1 MLSILI
7 PIYNYNIN
15 RLVEDLNH
23 QCIELGINY
32 EIFLIDDNS
41 QPMFQEVNKAIGK
54 LPRVHYEIL
63 SENVGRAKIR
73 NLLAEAA
80 DYSTLIFLDCD
91 ISIIKPDFVKS
102 YLDASFESD
111 VVVGG
116 ITYAEEP
123 PPSQL
128 FFRWY
133 YGRKREVMTA
143 AKRNKNPFNAFNTMS
158 FCIQKSVFQQIK
170 FDADIHQYGHEDTL
184 FGLELGR
191 RDFSILHIDNP
202 IQHDGLDTFDDFI
215 DKTHKSLETLLHLH
229 NQEKGIETRL
239 LKTFNR
245 LNKPGM
251 KKGLLRI
258 FAPRKKQLLRKLK
271 SGNPDLRL
279 FDFYKLGQL
288 VSIDVNG
295 HVL

>member
-15 RLVEDLNH
+15 RLVEDLNS
-23 QCIELGINY
+23 QCSALNINY
-32 EIFLIDDNS
+32 EIFLMDDNS
-41 QPMFQEVNKAIGK
+41 QPMFQEVNKEVTK
-54 LPRVHYEIL
+54 FPRVHYEVL
-63 SENVGRAKIR
+63 TENVGRAVIR
-73 NLLAEAA
+73 NKLAEAA
-80 DYSTLIFLDCD
+80 DYNTFIFLDCD
-91 ISIIKPDFVKS
+91 ISIIEPNFVKN

-116 ITYAEEP
+116 LTYSEEP

-133 YGRKREVMTA
+133 YGRKREVNSA
-143 AKRNKNPFNAFNTMS
+143 AKRNKNPFKGFNTMS
-158 FCIQKSVFQQIK
+158 FCIQKSVFQAIK
-170 FDADIHQYGHEDTL
+170 FDADIYQYGHEDTL

-191 RDFSILHIDNP
+191 KGHSILHIDNP

-215 DKTHKSLETLLHLH
+215 DKTHKSLETLLQLH

-258 FAPRKKQLLRKLK
+258 FAPRKKQLLRKLRG
-271 SGNPDLRL
+271 GNPDLRL

>member
-15 RLVEDLNH
+15 RLVEDLNN
-23 QCIELGINY
+23 QCMALNINY
-32 EIFLIDDNS
+32 EIFLMDDNS
-41 QPMFQEVNKAIGK
+41 QPMFQEVNQTVTKY
-54 LPRVHYEIL
+54 PRVHYEIL
-63 SENVGRAKIR
+63 SKNVGRAVIR
-73 NLLAEAA
+73 NRLAEAA
-80 DYSTLIFLDCD
+80 DYNTLIFLDCD
-91 ISIIKPDFVKS
+91 ISIIKPDFVKN

-116 ITYAEEP
+116 INYSDEP
-123 PPSQL
+123 PPSEL

-133 YGRKREVMTA
+133 YGRKREVSTA
-143 AKRNKNPFNAFNTMS
+143 TKRNKKPFNAFNTMS
-158 FCIQKSVFQQIK
+158 FCVHKPVFESIK
-170 FDADIHQYGHEDTL
+170 FDSDIYQYGHEDTL

-191 RDFSILHIDNP
+191 KGYSILHIDNP

-215 DKTHKSLETLLHLH
+215 DKTHKSLETLLQLH
-229 NQEKGIETRL
+229 QQKKGIETRL

-251 KKGLLRI
+251 KRGLLRI
-258 FAPRKKQLLRKLK
+258 FVPRKKQLLKKLK
-271 SGNPDLRL
+271 GGNPDLRL

-295 HVL
+295 HVI